1 MISSP
6 RGTEMFHF
14 PRCRPPRLFRG
25 RRDRPAGLPHSET
38 HGSRAACASP
48 WNIAA
53 CRVLLRHPL
62 PRHPSCA
69 RKACPQKSSSAAAPP
84 DFLDAPAGSRA
95 PSGRGLP
102 LLHSMLPSKSFYL
115 SLPVV
120 KEHPRRVARRGEIPG
135 WWAHLDSNQGP
146 LPYQRSALTN

>member
-1 MISSP
+1 M
-6 RGTEMFHF
+6 
-14 PRCRPPRLFRG
+14 RP
-25 RRDRPAGLPHSET
+25 
-38 HGSRAACASP
+38 
-48 WNIAA
+48 
-53 CRVLLRHPL
+53 
-62 PRHPSCA
+62 
-69 RKACPQKSSSAAAPP
+69 KSLSAENLSAAAPP
-84 DFLDAPAGSRA
+84 DYFDAPAGSRA